1 MLFCVAEIHLKL
13 FSKFRIKLLK
23 QGEVEKMKGNDE
35 AFEKKKTIDKMKLA
49 QRIFA
54 IAVIIIMLFSVC
66 GTLLFYLLNR

>member
-1 MLFCVAEIHLKL
+1 
-13 FSKFRIKLLK
+13 
-23 QGEVEKMKGNDE
+23 MKGNDE

>member
-35 AFEKKKTIDKMKLA
+35 AFEKKKPIDKMKLA

>member
-1 MLFCVAEIHLKL
+1 MLFCVAEIHLKI

-35 AFEKKKTIDKMKLA
+35 AFEKKKPIDKMKLA